1 RQGHLAPGVVWA
13 ARLWPAQ
20 RIVVGPGPDAA
31 ISRPI
36 SVRLTARPGRDR
48 GAGTVGRALP
58 RRLRLAVPAAPAR
71 RRRRPSITGRRL
83 GRELPKDALSYRS
96 DDLLPG

>member
-58 RRLRLAVPAAPAR
+58 RRLRLAAPAAPAR
-71 RRRRPSITGRRL
+71 RRPRPPTIGRRPGGEWL
-83 GRELPKDALSYRS
+83 KHQLPRACAAL
-96 DDLLPG
+96 